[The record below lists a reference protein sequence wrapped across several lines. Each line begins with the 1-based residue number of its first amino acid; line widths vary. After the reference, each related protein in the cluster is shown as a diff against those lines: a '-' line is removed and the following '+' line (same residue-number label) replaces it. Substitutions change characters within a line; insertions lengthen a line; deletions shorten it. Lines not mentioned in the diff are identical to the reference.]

1 MKTLLVGAGALGCF
15 FASMIK
21 RANGEITIYDIN
33 QDKVDIINN
42 VGITIHKK
50 SGDTIVVPVPA
61 ISNIEDAPKIDL
73 IMLLVK
79 SYQTERAAR
88 DLALIDNGS
97 FKVLTLQNGLGN
109 TDELI
114 KYLNKQRVF
123 SGITYQGAY
132 ETAPATINHT
142 GNGLTT
148 IAPVDQK
155 MLQIAMDQARYL
167 SNCNI
172 PCGATTDLDAISWK
186 KLIVNST
193 INPLSAIHGLKN
205 GQLPKN
211 AEAVR
216 DMVALVVEGVTVAQ
230 KIGIPLSYG
239 ETWAEVLD
247 TCRDTAENRS
257 SMLIDIDKGRPTEIE
272 AINGSIVRI
281 GEANGIDTPTN
292 VRMIRRVISLHRN
305 NFFN

>member
-1 MKTLLVGAGALGCF
+1 MKTLIVGAGAMGCF

-21 RANGEITIYDIN
+21 RANGEVTIYDIN

-42 VGITIHKK
+42 SGITIHEKN
-50 SGDTIVVPVPA
+50 GENVVVDVSAFANVEEVP
-61 ISNIEDAPKIDL
+61 KVDL
-73 IMLLVK
+73 IILLVK
-79 SYQTERAAR
+79 SYKTERVAR
-88 DLALIDNGS
+88 DLALVDDGS
-97 FKVLTLQNGLGN
+97 FNVLTLQNGLGN
-109 TDELI
+109 TDELV
-114 KYLNKQRVF
+114 KHFDQQRIY

-132 ETAPATINHT
+132 QIAYAEINHT

-148 IAPVDQK
+148 IAPLSK
-155 MLQIAMDQARYL
+155 NMLQTAMDLARFL

-172 PCGATTDLDAISWK
+172 PTGATTDLDSISWK
-186 KLIVNST
+186 KLIVNSA

-205 GQLPKN
+205 GELPKN

-257 SMLIDIDKGRPTEIE
+257 SMLTDIDNGRSTEIE
-272 AINGSIVRI
+272 AINGSIVRF

-292 VRMIRRVISLHRN
+292 VRMIRKVTALHRS
-305 NFFN
+305 FII